1 MLSKTKN
8 KIKSIFNKNYK
19 AYYNK
24 KQRARLKNKDFSIFS
39 PNCYA
44 GIIYH
49 RLGQEFLSPTINMLF
64 PIKKQY
70 LKFVSNIE
78 EYLKYDL
85 IFIKDE
91 KYPMYPVGML
101 GDVKIVFN
109 HYKTEEEALSCW
121 NRRKTRVNYDNL
133 YLIFDDIA
141 DAEYED
147 LIAFNKIKC
156 KGKVILSAKAYPE
169 LENIVTIKKYAKTQE
184 MRAYLMEP
192 SEWTGLNPADKCFD
206 YVSWLNN

>member
-1 MLSKTKN
+1 MMSKTKN

-39 PNCYA
+39 PHCYA

-49 RLGQEFLSPTINMLF
+49 RLGQKFLSPAINVLF

-133 YLIFDDIA
+133 YLIFDDVA

-184 MRAYLMEP
+184 MRAYLMEQ